1 MFRTI
6 NPIIYHI
13 RKEWISKEI
22 FYERQKMTLRLIH
35 NPALEIS
42 KRKLQFLLL
51 IHQVFLRV
59 DQVSY

>member
-1 MFRTI
+1 
-6 NPIIYHI
+6 
-13 RKEWISKEI
+13 
-22 FYERQKMTLRLIH
+22 
-35 NPALEIS
+35 LEIS